1 MRAKSRFTAF
11 IRFLPIVDPKPQ
23 KIQGRNATMK
33 YDEINAPEIET
44 QSYPEHFE
52 EIADD
57 ENFTDDDLFAAEEPE
72 DIYNGAAAGLPV
84 RTDIYD
90 KQDDEFRILND
101 YFRDISKEPLL
112 TIKEEVEIPAKIKKC
127 EFKIEQI
134 TSYLETSNGVNG
146 RKTNGHLNHK
156 MNRNRLNASL
166 RAYSHQAEKLKKRF
180 ASANL
185 RLVISIAKRYVN
197 HGLPFLDLIQEGNI
211 GLMKA
216 IERYDHSRGFRF
228 STYAS
233 WWIYQAITRAI
244 LVHRGAVRV
253 PVYLLEVTSRVY
265 RTKSVLLKESGKN
278 PTAEEISE
286 RSGVPLKYV
295 SRILKITNESVSLD
309 TPVDGEK
316 RTLYDFI
323 EDEESA
329 SPDHM
334 VVDYELKE
342 AIRSSLSLLS
352 VKEEEVLRMRFGID
366 RSDVVTLDDIGRKF
380 KLTRER
386 IRQIEKKALRK
397 LSVSRMRES
406 LKNFRT

>member
-1 MRAKSRFTAF
+1 
-11 IRFLPIVDPKPQ
+11 
-23 KIQGRNATMK
+23 MK
-33 YDEINAPEIET
+33 YDEINVSEIET
-44 QSYPEHFE
+44 ESLAEHFE
-52 EIADD
+52 ETAKNG
-57 ENFTDDDLFAAEEPE
+57 NFTEDEFIVEETPDDYDEDAAMYANRA
-72 DIYNGAAAGLPV
+72 DMYA
-84 RTDIYD
+84 R
-90 KQDDEFRILND
+90 QDEQFRILND

-112 TIKEEVEIPAKIKKC
+112 TIKEEVEIPAKIKRC
-127 EFKIEQI
+127 EDKIRQI
-134 TSYLETSNGVNG
+134 TSYLEESGNGNGNGVHANG
-146 RKTNGHLNHK
+146 RLNHK
-156 MNRNRLNASL
+156 MNRDRLNASL
-166 RAYSHQAEKLKKRF
+166 RAYSHRADKLKKRF

-216 IERYDHSRGFRF
+216 IERYDHSKGFRF

-265 RTKSVLLKESGKN
+265 RTKSILLKESGRN
-278 PTAEEISE
+278 PTAEDIADH
-286 RSGVPLKYV
+286 SGVPLKYV
-295 SRILKITNESVSLD
+295 SRIMKITNESVSLD
-309 TPVDGEK
+309 SPVDGEK

-323 EDEESA
+323 EDESSV
-329 SPDHM
+329 SPDRLI
-334 VVDYELKE
+334 VDYELKE
-342 AIRSSLSLLS
+342 SIRNSLSLLS

-366 RSDVVTLDDIGRKF
+366 QSEVVTLDDIGRKF

-397 LSVSRMRES
+397 LSVSRLRES

>member
-1 MRAKSRFTAF
+1 
-11 IRFLPIVDPKPQ
+11 
-23 KIQGRNATMK
+23 MK
-33 YDEINAPEIET
+33 YDEINAPTVET
-44 QSYPEHFE
+44 EGFAEHFE
-52 EIADD
+52 ETTEN
-57 ENFTDDDLFAAEEPE
+57 ENFTDDEFIVEEESDDLDEDVASFPIRAEM
-72 DIYNGAAAGLPV
+72 YGGH
-84 RTDIYD
+84 
-90 KQDDEFRILND
+90 DEQFRILND

-112 TIKEEVEIPAKIKKC
+112 TIKEEVEIPAKIKRC
-127 EFKIEQI
+127 EDRIKQI
-134 TSYLETSNGVNG
+134 TSYLETSRNGKGTNADGRVSHKVNV
-146 RKTNGHLNHK
+146 
-156 MNRNRLNASL
+156 NRLNASL
-166 RAYSHQAEKLKKRF
+166 RAYSHRAEKLKKRF

-265 RTKSVLLKESGKN
+265 RTKSIILKESGKN
-278 PTAEEISE
+278 PTAEDIAEQ
-286 RSGVPLKYV
+286 SGVPLKYV

-309 TPVDGEK
+309 SPVDGEK

-323 EDEESA
+323 EDEDSV
-329 SPDHM
+329 SPDRL
-334 VVDYELKE
+334 VVDCELKE
-342 AIRSSLSLLS
+342 SIRNSLSLLS

-366 RSDVVTLDDIGRKF
+366 RSEVVTLDDIGRRF

-397 LSVSRMRES
+397 LAVSRMKES
-406 LKNFRT
+406 LKNFPT

>member
-1 MRAKSRFTAF
+1 
-11 IRFLPIVDPKPQ
+11 
-23 KIQGRNATMK
+23 MK
-33 YDEINAPEIET
+33 YDEVNTPDIDAE
-44 QSYPEHFE
+44 SFPEHFE
-52 EIADD
+52 ETTEEDNI
-57 ENFTDDDLFAAEEPE
+57 TDDDIFGAEVGAEG
-72 DIYNGAAAGLPV
+72 YNGTSV
-84 RTDIYD
+84 DFTDKTDKYD
-90 KQDDEFRILND
+90 SRDDQFRILND

-127 EFKIEQI
+127 ENKIKQI
-134 TSYLETSNGVNG
+134 ASYLENSHGNKGNG
-146 RKTNGHLNHK
+146 RKTNGNLGHK
-156 MNRNRLNASL
+156 RNRLDASL
-166 RAYSHQAEKLKKRF
+166 KAYANQAEKLKKRF

-216 IERYDHSRGFRF
+216 IERYDHSKGFRF

-265 RTKSVLLKESGKN
+265 RTKSTLIKESGKS

-309 TPVDGEK
+309 SPVDGEK

-323 EDEESA
+323 EDEDSVP
-329 SPDHM
+329 PDHL
-334 VVDYELKE
+334 VVDCELKE
-342 AIRSSLSLLS
+342 SIRSSLSLLS

-397 LSVSRMRES
+397 LSVSRMKES

>member
-1 MRAKSRFTAF
+1 
-11 IRFLPIVDPKPQ
+11 
-23 KIQGRNATMK
+23 MK
-33 YDEINAPEIET
+33 YDEIQTSEIET
-44 QSYPEHFE
+44 ESYPEQFDE
-52 EIADD
+52 DTED
-57 ENFTDDDLFAAEEPE
+57 ENFTDEDLFSPGEVADVYNVTESEFPE
-72 DIYNGAAAGLPV
+72 RLDI
-84 RTDIYD
+84 RDR
-90 KQDDEFRILND
+90 QDEQFRILND

-127 EFKIEQI
+127 EYKIKQI
-134 TSYLETSNGVNG
+134 AAYLETSCNEIEGG
-146 RKTNGHLNHK
+146 RSIHARLEQK
-156 MNRNRLNASL
+156 RIRSRLNASL
-166 RAYSHQAEKLKKRF
+166 RAYSHQGDKLKKRF

-216 IERYDHSRGFRF
+216 IERYDHSKGFRF

-265 RTKSVLLKESGKN
+265 RTKSILLKESGKN
-278 PTAEEISE
+278 PAAEEISE
-286 RSGVPLKYV
+286 RSGVPLKHV
-295 SRILKITNESVSLD
+295 SRILHITNESVSLD
-309 TPVDGEK
+309 SPVDGER

-323 EDEESA
+323 EDEEST
-329 SPDHM
+329 SPDQL
-334 VVDYELKE
+334 VVDYELRE
-342 AIRSSLSLLS
+342 SIRNSLALLS

-366 RSDVVTLDDIGRKF
+366 RSDVVTLDDIGTKF

-397 LSVSRMRES
+397 LSVSRMKEA
-406 LKNFRT
+406 LKNFRA

>member
-1 MRAKSRFTAF
+1 
-11 IRFLPIVDPKPQ
+11 
-23 KIQGRNATMK
+23 MK
-33 YDEINAPEIET
+33 YDEIQTSEIVTE
-44 QSYPEHFE
+44 SYPDRFDEDAE
-52 EIADD
+52 D
-57 ENFTDDDLFAAEEPE
+57 ENFTDEDLFSAEEVADVFDVTESEFPE
-72 DIYNGAAAGLPV
+72 RAVIHDG
-84 RTDIYD
+84 
-90 KQDDEFRILND
+90 QDEQFRILND

-112 TIKEEVEIPAKIKKC
+112 TLKEEVEIPAKIKKC
-127 EFKIEQI
+127 EFKIKQI
-134 TSYLETSNGVNG
+134 RTYLERTLDDNGSE
-146 RKTNGHLNHK
+146 RKDNGHLDRRRD
-156 MNRNRLNASL
+156 RNRLNASL
-166 RAYSHQAEKLKKRF
+166 KAYTHQAEKLKKRF

-216 IERYDHSRGFRF
+216 IERYDHLKGFRF

-244 LVHRGAVRV
+244 LVHRGAVKV

-265 RTKSVLLKESGKN
+265 RTKSRLLKESGKN
-278 PTAEEISE
+278 PTAEDISE
-286 RSGVPLKYV
+286 QSGVPLKYV

-309 TPVDGEK
+309 SPVDGER

-323 EDEESA
+323 EDEESS
-329 SPDHM
+329 SPDQL
-334 VVDYELKE
+334 VVDFELKE
-342 AIRSSLSLLS
+342 SIRKSLALLS

-366 RSDVVTLDDIGRKF
+366 RSDVVTLDDIGMKF

-397 LSVSRMRES
+397 LSVSRMKEA
-406 LKNFRT
+406 LKNFRA

>member
-1 MRAKSRFTAF
+1 
-11 IRFLPIVDPKPQ
+11 
-23 KIQGRNATMK
+23 MK
-33 YDEINAPEIET
+33 YDELNASEIET

-52 EIADD
+52 EIAED
-57 ENFTDDDLFAAEEPE
+57 EDFTDDDLFGAEEQE
-72 DIYNGAAAGLPV
+72 EEVNGASPELTERP
-84 RTDIYD
+84 DIYD
-90 KQDDEFRILND
+90 REDHHFRILND
-101 YFRDISKEPLL
+101 YFREIANEPLL

-127 EFKIEQI
+127 ESKIKQI
-134 TSYLETSNGVNG
+134 TSYLDASQGANGG
-146 RKTNGHLNHK
+146 KANGHLNHK
-156 MNRNRLNASL
+156 MSRNRLNASL
-166 RAYSHQAEKLKKRF
+166 RAYTHQAERLKKRF

-265 RTKSVLLKESGKN
+265 RAKALLLKESGKN

-295 SRILKITNESVSLD
+295 SRISKITNESVSLD
-309 TPVDGEK
+309 TPVDGER

-342 AIRSSLSLLS
+342 VIRNSLSLLS

-397 LSVSRMRES
+397 LSVSRMKEA
-406 LKNFRT
+406 LKNFRA

>member
-1 MRAKSRFTAF
+1 
-11 IRFLPIVDPKPQ
+11 
-23 KIQGRNATMK
+23 MK
-33 YDEINAPEIET
+33 YDEIQTSEIGTE
-44 QSYPEHFE
+44 SHPDRFDEDAE
-52 EIADD
+52 D
-57 ENFTDDDLFAAEEPE
+57 ENFTDEDLFSAAEAADVFDVTESEFPE
-72 DIYNGAAAGLPV
+72 RAVIHDG
-84 RTDIYD
+84 
-90 KQDDEFRILND
+90 QDEQFRILND

-112 TIKEEVEIPAKIKKC
+112 TLKEEVEIPAKIKKC
-127 EFKIEQI
+127 EFKIKQI
-134 TSYLETSNGVNG
+134 RTYLERTLDDNGSE
-146 RKTNGHLNHK
+146 RKDNGHLDRRRD
-156 MNRNRLNASL
+156 RNRLNASL
-166 RAYSHQAEKLKKRF
+166 KAYTHQAEKLKKRF

-216 IERYDHSRGFRF
+216 IERYDHLKGFRF

-265 RTKSVLLKESGKN
+265 RTKSRLLKESGKN
-278 PTAEEISE
+278 PTADDISE
-286 RSGVPLKYV
+286 QSGVPLKYV

-309 TPVDGEK
+309 SPVDGER

-323 EDEESA
+323 EDEESS
-329 SPDHM
+329 SPDQL
-334 VVDYELKE
+334 VVDFELKE
-342 AIRSSLSLLS
+342 SIRKSLALLS

-366 RSDVVTLDDIGRKF
+366 RSDVVTLDDIGMKF

-397 LSVSRMRES
+397 LSVSRMKEA
-406 LKNFRT
+406 LKNFRA

>member
-1 MRAKSRFTAF
+1 
-11 IRFLPIVDPKPQ
+11 
-23 KIQGRNATMK
+23 MK
-33 YDEINAPEIET
+33 YDEINVSEIET
-44 QSYPEHFE
+44 ESFAEHFE
-52 EIADD
+52 ETA
-57 ENFTDDDLFAAEEPE
+57 EAENGNFTEDEFSVEEASDDYDEDADIFA
-72 DIYNGAAAGLPV
+72 N
-84 RTDIYD
+84 RTDIYGRH
-90 KQDDEFRILND
+90 DEQFRILND

-112 TIKEEVEIPAKIKKC
+112 TIKEEVEIPAKIKRC
-127 EFKIEQI
+127 EDKIKQI
-134 TSYLETSNGVNG
+134 TSYLEESGNGNGNGMHANG
-146 RKTNGHLNHK
+146 RLNHK
-156 MNRNRLNASL
+156 MNRDRLNASL
-166 RAYSHQAEKLKKRF
+166 RAYSHRADKLKKRF

-216 IERYDHSRGFRF
+216 IERYDHSKGFRF

-278 PTAEEISE
+278 PTAEDIAEH
-286 RSGVPLKYV
+286 SGVPLKYV
-295 SRILKITNESVSLD
+295 SRIMKITNESVSLD
-309 TPVDGEK
+309 SPVDGEK

-323 EDEESA
+323 EDESSV
-329 SPDHM
+329 SPDRLI
-334 VVDYELKE
+334 VDYELKE
-342 AIRSSLSLLS
+342 SIRNSLSLLS

-366 RSDVVTLDDIGRKF
+366 QSEVVTLDDIGRKF

-397 LSVSRMRES
+397 LSVSRLKES